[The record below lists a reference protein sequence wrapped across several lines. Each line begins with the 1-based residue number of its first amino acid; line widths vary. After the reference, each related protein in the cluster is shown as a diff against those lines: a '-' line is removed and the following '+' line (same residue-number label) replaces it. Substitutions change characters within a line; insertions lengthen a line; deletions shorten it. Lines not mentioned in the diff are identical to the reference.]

1 MKNND
6 LLDLIGKVDDKFVA
20 ELYDDAQPGPECA
33 DTSGADKSNKG
44 LWKRWASLAAC
55 AALVLVGGAAV
66 FSHVNGSRPQVQPP
80 AASAQVT
87 APADTAT
94 QVIIDVN
101 PSLRLDVKADGSV
114 EAVTPL
120 NDDAKA
126 LIKGMDFKGLDCDEC
141 AAKLVKALESGGYLS
156 QTKNSVLVSV
166 VAPESDASESV
177 KAMVV
182 TAVNSAAD
190 SGGLEL
196 SILSQTVT
204 DAGKYENVADKYG
217 ISVGKAALI
226 KGIVTKMDYYDY
238 SELAKLSIHSLNQI
252 MEYTGFGAAARDGA
266 VSGAITATVSSELG
280 ISRMT
285 ADDALDLALSMTDAY
300 DRLCEL
306 NPAIDATTYTGYD
319 LRLERGVAKDGSTTW
334 TIIAENTRDN
344 GLPSVSFTLGKGI
357 LSGDDVSAAGKAVMD
372 DTLKL
377 ACDIFGLGKTA
388 IGSISIK

>member
-33 DTSGADKSNKG
+33 DTSGADKANKG

-166 VAPESDASESV
+166 VGPESDASESV

-217 ISVGKAALI
+217 
-226 KGIVTKMDYYDY
+226 M
-238 SELAKLSIHSLNQI
+238 AKLSIHSLNQI

-280 ISRMT
+280 ISQMT